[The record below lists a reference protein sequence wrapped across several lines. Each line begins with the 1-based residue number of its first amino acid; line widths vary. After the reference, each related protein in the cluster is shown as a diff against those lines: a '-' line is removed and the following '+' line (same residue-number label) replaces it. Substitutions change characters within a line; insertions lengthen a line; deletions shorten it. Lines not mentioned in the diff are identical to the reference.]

1 MRKVPIDDIQDGMV
15 LSREVC
21 GMNGNV
27 ILNVGTVMSQSIGR
41 RLRNWGIGYV
51 FVEGAEEKTGETST
65 SSISPEKLLTHL
77 TEKFSGTLEN
87 PYMQALF
94 DAVYRFRLQQGR

>member
-1 MRKVPIDDIQDGMV
+1 MKKVSIDDINDGMV
-15 LSREVC
+15 LSRDVC

-27 ILNVGTVMSQSIGR
+27 ILNAGTMMSQAIGR

-51 FVEGAEEKTGETST
+51 FVEGTEEKQGEPGT
-65 SSISPEKLLTHL
+65 SSVSPEKLLTHL

-94 DAVYRFRLQQGR
+94 DAVYRFRLQQGK